1 MDEKGETGIEDG
13 RNQGDS
19 FDPRDYKLVTNYG
32 TALDIYNLFLNGEK
46 TQLPENRDLLGLGA
60 GIAEAEIA
68 LGGYINSEKIT
79 LVDKRSIATI
89 DKFEKVERVKEDFVS
104 YLNNGDNKRYGFI
117 TFFGAESLLENLELK
132 KLLEECDKKISDDGI
147 IIISPIPYEW
157 RFINIKEVDKNGY
170 KEISNLGIES
180 ILLIL
185 QKKESN

>member
-13 RNQGDS
+13 SNQGDP
-19 FDPRDYKLVTNYG
+19 FDPRDYKSVTHEG
-32 TALDIYNLFLNGEK
+32 SALAIYSLYLNQESIS
-46 TQLPENRDLLGLGA
+46 LSENRDLLGLGA

-104 YLNNGDNKRYGFI
+104 YLNNGDNNKYGFI

-157 RFINIKEVDKNGY
+157 RFIDTKEVDKNGY

-180 ILLIL
+180 ILLVL
-185 QKKESN
+185 QKKGI